1 MHTIYRKKLMTR
13 ILLAGLILI
22 GFSSCDLS
30 LLPEDSVTPL
40 QFFKTRADL
49 ELWTN
54 QFYTMLSNPNTD
66 AGVNADDMIDK
77 SMGAV
82 IEGTRSPASESWS
95 WTQLRNI
102 NYLLEYSSN
111 CEDEAARNEFNGVAL
126 FFRAYFYFDKVRR
139 YGDVPWYDRTIG
151 STDVELLNKPRDDR
165 GFVMDNV
172 LKDFR
177 DAANLL
183 PTEYPNTKNTRV
195 TKWVVLAFASRAAL
209 YEGTFR
215 KYRNMEGAERYLQAA
230 AEFAREFID
239 NSGFDLYKGG
249 SQPYRELFYSDNAKT
264 EEVVLARSY
273 NFAGLQLSHSVQ
285 FSISNNQQGFTRR
298 FINHYL
304 MEDGSRFTDQP
315 GYETMFFTDEM
326 KNRDPRLE
334 QTVLGL
340 NYVQVGETQPTLNDL
355 TAYCGYKPI
364 KFISNKDHDG
374 ASKGT
379 SDWPLMRSAE
389 VFLNYAEA
397 KAELGTLTQ
406 QDLNISV
413 NRLRARANMPNL
425 EMAAANSNPDPY
437 LESCYP
443 NVNKGGNKGVILE
456 IRRERTIEM
465 VMEGLRQWDLF
476 RWKEAEQMLNHYV
489 PYHGLYIPGVGSY
502 DMNGDG
508 TPDLEVYETTSVT
521 QLDIKVRIERDIFL
535 SNGTSG
541 YIVGFPKVTYG
552 TDWNNDRDYLWPI
565 PADQR
570 VLTQG
575 ALSQN
580 PGWQDGLSY

>member
-1 MHTIYRKKLMTR
+1 MFTIFSKQIK
-13 ILLAGLILI
+13 IIALLGLL
-22 GFSSCDLS
+22 GLVLSSCDLT
-30 LLPEDSVTPL
+30 LLPEDSVTPA

-49 ELWTN
+49 ELWSN
-54 QFYTMLSNPNTD
+54 QFYTMLNNPNTD

-102 NYLLEYSSN
+102 NYLLEYSEN
-111 CEDEAARNEFNGVAL
+111 CTDEAARNEFNGVAY
-126 FFRAYFYFDKVRR
+126 FFRAYFYFDKVKR
-139 YGDVPWYDRTIG
+139 YGDVPWYDKPIG
-151 STDVELLNKPRDDR
+151 STEVEFLNKPRDDR
-165 GFVMDNV
+165 GLVMDNI
-172 LKDFR
+172 LNDFR
-177 DAANLL
+177 EAANLL
-183 PTEYPNTKNTRV
+183 PTSYPNAKNTRV
-195 TKWVVLAFASRAAL
+195 TKWAALAYASRAAL

-215 KYRNMEGAERYLQAA
+215 KYHGMSGYEKYLQAA
-230 AEFAREFID
+230 AEFGAEFIQ
-239 NSGFDLYKGG
+239 NSGFDLYRGG
-249 SQPYRELFYSDNAKT
+249 TEPYRELFYSDDAKT
-264 EEVVLARSY
+264 EEVVLNRSY

-285 FSISNNQQGFTRR
+285 FGISNNQQGFTRR

-304 MEDGSRFTDQP
+304 MKDGSRFTDQP
-315 GYETMFFTDEM
+315 GYETMFFTDEF

-334 QTVLGL
+334 QTVLGT
-340 NYVQVGETQPTLNDL
+340 NYVQVGETEPTLNDL

-397 KAELGTLTQ
+397 KAELGTVTQ
-406 QDLNISV
+406 QDLDISV
-413 NRLRARANMPNL
+413 NKLRSRAGMPNIQL
-425 EMAAANSNPDPY
+425 VDANANPDPY
-437 LESCYP
+437 LKSCYP
-443 NVNKGGNKGVILE
+443 NVDKGSNKGIILE
-456 IRRERTIEM
+456 IRRERTIEL
-465 VMEGLRQWDLF
+465 VMEGLRQWDIF
-476 RWKEAEQMLNHYV
+476 RWKEAEQMLNRFV
-489 PYHGLYIPGVGSY
+489 PYLGMYIPGVGTY

-508 TPDLEVYETTSVT
+508 TPDLEIYHTTATS
-521 QLDIKVRIERDIFL
+521 QLDIKVRLERDIFL
-535 SNGTSG
+535 TDVTSG
-541 YIVGFPKVTYG
+541 YIIGFPKVTYG
-552 TDWNNDRDYLWPI
+552 TDWSNERDYLWPI

-580 PGWQDGLSY
+580 QGWQDGLSY